1 LPVNIKERLKNKI
14 SVNYEIEYDF
24 NRVKYKEFYKTSKNN
39 IAYLQEV
46 ITPLLDRDRKINGY
60 LFQVQDITNRKNTEL
75 SLKKAV
81 TDLESS
87 NKELEKFAYV
97 ASHDLQEPLRMIGS
111 FTQLLAKRYK
121 GKLDK
126 DADEFISYAVEG
138 ANRMHQLIND
148 LLTYSRL
155 TTRMNSFIPI
165 DCNIV
170 VEKVILNLKTII
182 NEYDAQ
188 IKFDHLP
195 VIYGDESQI
204 IQLFQNLINNA
215 IKFYKEGKPEIFIS
229 CLSMEKEWQFSVHD
243 NGIGIDPTYH
253 ERIFIIFQRLNS
265 RNNYLGTGIGLAI
278 CKKIVELHGGR
289 IWVESQLNEGSTFYF
304 TILKTKGF
312 KND

>member
-1 LPVNIKERLKNKI
+1 
-14 SVNYEIEYDF
+14 
-24 NRVKYKEFYKTSKNN
+24 
-39 IAYLQEV
+39 
-46 ITPLLDRDRKINGY
+46 
-60 LFQVQDITNRKNTEL
+60 
-75 SLKKAV
+75 LKKAV
-81 TDLESS
+81 TDLEST

-155 TTRMNSFIPI
+155 TSKVNDFIPV

-170 VEKVILNLKTII
+170 VEKVISNLKTLI
-182 NEYDAQ
+182 NECDAR
-188 IKFDHLP
+188 IKFDKLP
-195 VIYGDESQI
+195 VIIGDESQI
-204 IQLFQNLINNA
+204 TQLFQNLINNA
-215 IKFYKEGKPEIFIS
+215 IKFHKEGKPEIFIS
-229 CLSMEKEWQFSVHD
+229 GISNENEWQFSVAD
-243 NGIGIDPTYH
+243 NGIGIDPAYH
-253 ERIFIIFQRLNS
+253 ERVFIIFQRLNS
-265 RNNYLGTGIGLAI
+265 RSNYMGTGMGLAI

-289 IWVESQLNEGSTFYF
+289 IWVESQLNQGSTFYF
-304 TILKTKGF
+304 TISKKKGF